1 MLSLYDMQLH
11 HIGKI
16 RLIPVH
22 LLGLGMLLEVVSR
35 YVVSFE
41 SSFESSF
48 SLYYSSTSH
57 QVP

>member
-1 MLSLYDMQLH
+1 MLSLYDTQLH

-16 RLIPVH
+16 RLIPIH

-41 SSFESSF
+41 STT